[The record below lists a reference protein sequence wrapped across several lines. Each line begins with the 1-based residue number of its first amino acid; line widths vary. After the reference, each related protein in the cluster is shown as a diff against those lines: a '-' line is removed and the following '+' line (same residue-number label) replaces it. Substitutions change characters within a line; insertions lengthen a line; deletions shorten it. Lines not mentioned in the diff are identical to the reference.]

1 MKNKSKQEIIEL
13 ALFLVTATAIT
24 GFFLIGLL

>member
-13 ALFLVTATAIT
+13 VLFLVTATAIT
-24 GFFLIGLL
+24 GFLLIGLL

>member
-24 GFFLIGLL
+24 GFLLIGLL